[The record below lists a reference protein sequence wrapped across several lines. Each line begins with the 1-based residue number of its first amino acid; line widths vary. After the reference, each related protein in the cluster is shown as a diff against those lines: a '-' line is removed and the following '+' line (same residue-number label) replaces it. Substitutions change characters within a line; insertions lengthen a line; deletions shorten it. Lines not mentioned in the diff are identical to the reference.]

1 MADTAH
7 TPQNQDAA
15 ASEPPAHLDRPD
27 HLEAISDRIEHAT
40 VRRSPRY
47 GIFLVLGAAL
57 GVFVAMILTFA
68 FSGNDQP
75 ADNGA
80 VYSDGQ
86 VFGFLALIGIAVG
99 LLVGGGLALILDKV
113 VGRRTRQVQVDH
125 ETVESLD

>member
-7 TPQNQDAA
+7 TPQNSDARA
-15 ASEPPAHLDRPD
+15 PE
-27 HLEAISDRIEHAT
+27 HLEAISDRVEQVS

-68 FSGNDQP
+68 FNGNDRA

-86 VFGFLALIGIAVG
+86 VFGFLALAGVAVG
-99 LLVGGGLALILDKV
+99 LLVGGAVALILDKV
-113 VGRRTRQVQVDH
+113 VSRRTRQVEVDH
-125 ETVESLD
+125 TTVESLD